1 VLVLIIEVLTG
12 VLVAVS
18 VVVMAVALYVGLL
31 GALGFIRLVR
41 CDRCGHLGMTT
52 AAAPL
57 RACGRC
63 RHGRLLHPLV
73 SLHHAYVVPDRDSQ
87 IIPAI
92 HRQSSAQKISR
103 QPARPGARSHESAQG
118 PSWR

>member
-1 VLVLIIEVLTG
+1 MWIVEVLTG

-18 VVVMAVALYVGLL
+18 IVVMAVSLYVGLL
-31 GALGFIRLVR
+31 GALGLIRLVR
-41 CDRCGHLGMTT
+41 CDRCEHLGMTSV
-52 AAAPL
+52 AAPL

-73 SLHHAYVVPDRDSQ
+73 SLHHAHVVQDRDSQ
-87 IIPAI
+87 IIPAV
-92 HRQSSAQKISR
+92 RPSSAQRISR
-103 QPARPGARSHESAQG
+103 QPTRPGARSHESARG

>member
-1 VLVLIIEVLTG
+1 VHVLIIEVLTG
-12 VLVAVS
+12 VLVVVS
-18 VVVMAVALYVGLL
+18 VVFMVVALYVGLL
-31 GALGFIRLVR
+31 GALGLIRLVR
-41 CDRCGHLGMTT
+41 CDRCGHLGMTSV
-52 AAAPL
+52 AAPL

-73 SLHHAYVVPDRDSQ
+73 SLHHAHVVQDRDSQ
-87 IIPAI
+87 IIPAV
-92 HRQSSAQKISR
+92 HRQRSAQRISR